1 MKTRVT
7 EYLLYRWRFRIGYFV
22 IATLAGAL
30 LYATLFIP
38 GELRSDEI
46 QSVLTSSSLSKES
59 LDPAM
64 VVNFPYHILQRIS
77 VNLLGV
83 NTLSI
88 KLPSLILGA
97 LTIVG
102 IFALVRAWLKPNV
115 AVITTTVLA
124 TTTQF
129 LFMTQDGTPAIM
141 FNAVAVWLLVAGLY
155 VTRGRY
161 FHTFWKILG
170 GVLMAVALYLPL
182 GIYLVLALVLTAIFH
197 PHIRYIMKRLGKTK
211 LSLAGILGL
220 VGLAPL
226 IYAIIINPSI
236 ALELAGWPSDLSNTG
251 TNAITTLLNLF
262 GFAATSTSALL
273 RPAYSL
279 TLIIIALLGIYRLI
293 RTHYTARSYVTIIL
307 SVILLP
313 LALLTPSLGSALFFV
328 ITIAVVTGFDFIIR
342 YWYQLF
348 PRNPYARLAGL
359 LPLAVLVSGMTVTN
373 ILHYVD
379 GYTYTPDVLSHY
391 SRDLSLI
398 NSEVAQESSALLS
411 TENERPLY
419 ALAAAKS
426 QNLTVLDDSS
436 QATSTQVIVTRAAR
450 DNENLPENWSLER
463 IVTNNRA
470 NESDR
475 LYIYKISQ

>member
-328 ITIAVVTGFDFIIR
+328 ITIAVATGFDFIIR

-379 GYTYTPDVLSHY
+379 G
-391 SRDLSLI
+391 
-398 NSEVAQESSALLS
+398 
-411 TENERPLY
+411 
-419 ALAAAKS
+419 
-426 QNLTVLDDSS
+426 
-436 QATSTQVIVTRAAR
+436 
-450 DNENLPENWSLER
+450 
-463 IVTNNRA
+463 
-470 NESDR
+470 
-475 LYIYKISQ
+475 